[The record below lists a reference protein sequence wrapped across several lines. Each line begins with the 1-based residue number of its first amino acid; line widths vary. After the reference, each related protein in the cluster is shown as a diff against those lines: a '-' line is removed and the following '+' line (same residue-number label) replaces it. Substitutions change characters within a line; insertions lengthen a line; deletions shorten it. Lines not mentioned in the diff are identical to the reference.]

1 MFGTRKGPSTRT
13 PATGRHYVLAGR
25 MRCGVCGRR
34 MQGHWSHGRAYY
46 RCKFTEDYPDGD
58 SQHPRNIYVKEDA
71 VVPGLDRWLGEL
83 FDDDHLDDT
92 CDRLVGGSEP
102 DPAAQERE
110 AALRAAIADC
120 DRKLANYR
128 ALLDH
133 EDAVTV
139 AASWITDT
147 QRERNQLER
156 QLGQQVP
163 GDKLTAE
170 QVKALVKAL
179 KDIVSVLAVAEPA
192 DKSDLYDQLG
202 ISLAYDPDGT
212 VTVESRPR
220 GVTVRVGGA
229 IRTLTPLPLGVGRY
243 AVAA

>member
-1 MFGTRKGPSTRT
+1 
-13 PATGRHYVLAGR
+13 
-25 MRCGVCGRR
+25 MRRWIDVED
-34 MQGHWSHGRAYY
+34 HSPVAVSD
-46 RCKFTEDYPDGD
+46 TEP
-58 SQHPRNIYVKEDA
+58 A
-71 VVPGLDRWLGEL
+71 VVAQHHHLVTSAHRHAADLKFGPAEVARAARADARGGTGVAAHPAL

-92 CDRLVGGSEP
+92 CDRLVGVSEP

-139 AASWITDT
+139 AASWIADT
-147 QRERNQLER
+147 QRQRNQLER

-179 KDIVSVLAVAEPA
+179 KDIVRVLAAAEPT

-220 GVTVRVGGA
+220 GVTVRVGGG
-229 IRTLTPLPLGVGRY
+229 T
-243 AVAA
+243 